1 MKDEEACRISAIK
14 TLAMAEKII
23 KDLGTKLIEV
33 DKEGKT
39 AEAASASA
47 EDHR

>member
-1 MKDEEACRISAIK
+1 MKDEEASQISAIK
-14 TLAMAEKII
+14 TFAVAEKII

-33 DKEGKT
+33 DREGKT
-39 AEAASASA
+39 AEAALASA